1 MKRCITSLAFAVIV
15 IAAATSC
22 KDKIRVEGS
31 SAPSVYTFPAE
42 DVTFNSVYLSG
53 HIYGSDL
60 MIGSVGFVYDKLG
73 DFDQEHSPREIA
85 VVEAKD
91 FHMTILNLESDAEY
105 AFQAFAVLNG
115 EEMFGKTERFRTEP
129 AVFTGEAKNV
139 GGNSATLVGYIAT
152 TDVQD
157 VGFILAKAGEL
168 DYQNSPR
175 RRNVPHSS
183 QNISSQAS
191 TLESNTSYEYC
202 AYVKINDIEKYGD
215 IVSFSTA
222 AVPVTGISLDKY
234 SILMYQEDNMSQQIK
249 ATLYPS
255 NATNP
260 KIIWTSSDTGVA
272 TVSEG
277 GVVRAVGGGVAT
289 VKAASEQAPAVF
301 ATCEVTVKAAPPQY
315 SVDMGL
321 PSGRLWR
328 DRDLGAKRA
337 NYPGD
342 FYAWGETASK
352 KSFFE
357 NNYKYYSQDSGSYY
371 PWKYTGSK
379 GHLGKTP
386 DRRTYLEMA
395 DDAARAVLGSP
406 WRIPS
411 YQDYLELKTNTTQEI
426 KKVDGVS
433 GVLFTAKHPDRK
445 GKYNTLFFPE
455 DAYQDGNAKMRIYN
469 SLAPFDPYWLN
480 GVSVDYVTLPGSST
494 TLPSYKRAAV
504 FYFGQGAD
512 VVNEG
517 SLERHFGV
525 RIRPV
530 CD

>member
-15 IAAATSC
+15 IAAAISC

-42 DVTFNSVYLSG
+42 DVTYNSVYLSG
-53 HIYGSDL
+53 HIYGTDPA
-60 MIGSVGFVYDKLG
+60 IGSVGFVYDKVD
-73 DFDQEHSPREIA
+73 DFDPEHSPREITSA
-85 VVEAKD
+85 EAKD
-91 FHMTILNLESDAEY
+91 FHLRMTELESDTEY
-105 AFQAFAVLNG
+105 AFQAFAVLDG
-115 EEMFGKTERFRTEP
+115 EEAFGKTERFRTEP
-129 AVFTGEAKNV
+129 AVFTREPENV
-139 GGNSATLVGYIAT
+139 GGNSATLLGYIAT
-152 TDVQD
+152 TKVQD
-157 VGFILAKAGEL
+157 AGFIMDKAGKL
-168 DYQNSPR
+168 DHGTSPR
-175 RRNVPHSS
+175 RRNVPHSTYT
-183 QNISSQAS
+183 ISSQAS
-191 TLESNTSYEYC
+191 TLESNTTYEYC
-202 AYVKINDIEKYGD
+202 AYIKINDIEKYGD

-222 AVPVTGISLDKY
+222 AVPVTGISLDKGT
-234 SILMYQEDNMSQQIK
+234 ILLYLEDNTSLQIN
-249 ATLYPS
+249 ATVQPS
-255 NATNP
+255 NPTNP

-277 GVVRAVGGGVAT
+277 GVVRAVGSGMAT
-289 VKAASEQAPAVF
+289 IKAASEQAPSVY
-301 ATCEVTVKAAPPQY
+301 ATCIVIVKSTPKN

-371 PWKYTGSK
+371 PWKYTGSN

-386 DRRTYLEMA
+386 DKRTYLEMT

-411 YQDYLELKTNTTQEI
+411 YQDYIELKTNTTQQ
-426 KKVDGVS
+426 KKEVDGVD

>member
-1 MKRCITSLAFAVIV
+1 M
-15 IAAATSC
+15 
-22 KDKIRVEGS
+22 
-31 SAPSVYTFPAE
+31 
-42 DVTFNSVYLSG
+42 
-53 HIYGSDL
+53 
-60 MIGSVGFVYDKLG
+60 
-73 DFDQEHSPREIA
+73 
-85 VVEAKD
+85 
-91 FHMTILNLESDAEY
+91 
-105 AFQAFAVLNG
+105 
-115 EEMFGKTERFRTEP
+115 
-129 AVFTGEAKNV
+129 
-139 GGNSATLVGYIAT
+139 
-152 TDVQD
+152 
-157 VGFILAKAGEL
+157 
-168 DYQNSPR
+168 
-175 RRNVPHSS
+175 
-183 QNISSQAS
+183 
-191 TLESNTSYEYC
+191 
-202 AYVKINDIEKYGD
+202 
-215 IVSFSTA
+215 
-222 AVPVTGISLDKY
+222 TGISLDKGT
-234 SILMYQEDNMSQQIK
+234 ILLYLEDNTSLQIN
-249 ATLYPS
+249 ATVQPS
-255 NATNP
+255 NPTNP

-272 TVSEG
+272 TVSSG
-277 GVVRAVGGGVAT
+277 GVVRAVGSGMAT
-289 VKAASEQAPAVF
+289 IKAASEQAPSVY
-301 ATCEVTVKAAPPQY
+301 ATCIVIVKSTPKN

-321 PSGRLWR
+321 PSGRLWY

-357 NNYKYYSQDSGSYY
+357 NNYKYYSQDSGNYY
-371 PWKYTGSK
+371 PWKYTGSN

-386 DRRTYLEMA
+386 DRKTYLEMT

-411 YQDYLELKTNTTQEI
+411 YQDYMELKTNTTQEI

-455 DAYQDGNAKMRIYN
+455 DAYQDGNTKTRIYN

-504 FYFGQGAD
+504 FYFGWGAD

>member
-42 DVTFNSVYLSG
+42 DVTYNSVYLSG
-53 HIYGSDL
+53 HIYGTDPA
-60 MIGSVGFVYDKLG
+60 IGSVGFVYDKVD
-73 DFDQEHSPREIA
+73 DFDPEHSPREITSA
-85 VVEAKD
+85 EAKD
-91 FHMTILNLESDAEY
+91 FHLQMTELESDTEY
-105 AFQAFAVLNG
+105 AFQAFAVLDG
-115 EEMFGKTERFRTEP
+115 EEAFGKTERFRTEP
-129 AVFTGEAKNV
+129 AVFTREPENV
-139 GGNSATLVGYIAT
+139 GGNSATLLGYIAT
-152 TDVQD
+152 TKVQD
-157 VGFILAKAGEL
+157 AGFIMDKAGKL
-168 DYQNSPR
+168 DHGTSPR
-175 RRNVPHSS
+175 RRNVPHSTYT
-183 QNISSQAS
+183 ISSQAS
-191 TLESNTSYEYC
+191 TLESNTTYEYC
-202 AYVKINDIEKYGD
+202 AYIKINDIEKYGD

-222 AVPVTGISLDKY
+222 AVPVTGISLDKGT
-234 SILMYQEDNMSQQIK
+234 ILLYLEDNTSLQIN
-249 ATLYPS
+249 ATVQPS
-255 NATNP
+255 NPTNP

-272 TVSEG
+272 TVSSG
-277 GVVRAVGGGVAT
+277 GVVRAVGSGMAT
-289 VKAASEQAPAVF
+289 IKAASEQAPSVY
-301 ATCEVTVKAAPPQY
+301 ATCIVIVKSTPKN

-321 PSGRLWR
+321 PSGRLWY

-357 NNYKYYSQDSGSYY
+357 NNYKYYSQDSGNYY
-371 PWKYTGSK
+371 PWKYTGSN

-386 DRRTYLEMA
+386 DRKTYLEMT

-411 YQDYLELKTNTTQEI
+411 YQDYMELKTNTTQEI

-455 DAYQDGNAKMRIYN
+455 DAYQDGNTKTRIYN

-504 FYFGQGAD
+504 FYFGWGAD